1 MQDYYIF
8 DILDCLHF
16 GFHSR
21 DFVYVFTFID
31 KQKYCHKLTYTAE
44 WIFELP
50 VFNINQSILAHN
62 NAWKLDVGRLRHS
75 LPPYFAI

>member
-1 MQDYYIF
+1 MMQDYYIF
-8 DILDCLHF
+8 DILDYFTLWN
-16 GFHSR
+16 SIAEIL
-21 DFVYVFTFID
+21 FTFID